1 MTTDQPVILPKK
13 SKLHPLLE
21 ILPLHLK
28 DPKNYFR
35 IKKEIL
41 DTVLTNCGHD
51 SITKMA
57 ECKKCSEN
65 MMKRRLLLKR
75 LGFKNPQQYHMWQ
88 KIMDEIIRLYPE
100 MGFDNDKKYIKL

>member
-1 MTTDQPVILPKK
+1 MEEPVILNQNQK

-21 ILPLHLK
+21 MLPLHLK

-88 KIMDEIIRLYPE
+88 KIHDKGMELYPE
-100 MGFDNDKKYIKL
+100 EYVDNDKKYIKL